1 MAALLTTRKFLVAAP
16 NTIHEATR
24 KGGTCIMTGIAKAEF
39 TGILTITRLNK
50 SQATDQAFLK
60 QADDDEIYGAV
71 RSR

>member
-1 MAALLTTRKFLVAAP
+1 
-16 NTIHEATR
+16 
-24 KGGTCIMTGIAKAEF
+24 MTGIAKAEF